1 MASDAI
7 RSLRNAVSPGS
18 ISDFSQLLQ
27 SALELGP
34 KLVRGYAE
42 LLAEGGGTT
51 RRQSQNIWPL
61 G

>member
-1 MASDAI
+1 MPFGALEMQFRPA
-7 RSLRNAVSPGS
+7 AFPT
-18 ISDFSQLLQ
+18 FSQLLQ
-27 SALELGP
+27 SVLELGP
-34 KLVRGYAE
+34 KLVRGYPE